1 MPIIE
6 EQIEALED
14 EIRRTPYNK
23 ATEKHISRL
32 RARIAKLK
40 EELLKKKAKKSS
52 HKPAFKKSGDATV
65 SIVGFPNV
73 GKSTLINRL
82 TSAKSEVGD
91 YQFTTLDFVPG
102 MMEHKGANIQLI
114 DLPGL
119 IEDAS
124 KGRGRGREVISTV
137 RSSDL
142 IILMMDVV
150 QTDIDT
156 LIKELDKANIRMNQ
170 TPPNITIKK
179 KSVGGLTLNSTTKIE
194 KQDLL
199 LEILREWRVVNADV
213 VIREKITPERLVDH
227 LAGNRVYV
235 PSITV
240 INKIDLANRK
250 ELEELKNIFEDPIF
264 ISAKDNL
271 GMDELRDKIFQKLD
285 FIRIYLKPQGK
296 APDYEKPLILVKNS
310 TVEDACRIIHRDF
323 QDKFRYAQVWGKSAK
338 FKGQHVGLDHELEDE
353 DIVTIIIKK

>member
-6 EQIEALED
+6 EQIEALEE
-14 EIRRTPYNK
+14 EIRKTPYHK

-40 EELLKKKAKKSS
+40 EELLKRKSKKPGRLPS
-52 HKPAFKKSGDATV
+52 FKKSGDATV

-102 MMEHKGANIQLI
+102 MMEHKGANIQLV

-124 KGRGRGREVISTV
+124 KGRGRGREVLSTV

-142 IILMMDVV
+142 LILMLDVL
-150 QTDIDT
+150 QTDVDALT
-156 LIKELDKANIRMNQ
+156 KELANANVRLNQ
-170 TPPNITIKK
+170 EPPNISIKRK
-179 KSVGGLTLNSTTKIE
+179 VTGGINMSSTLKLKNK
-194 KQDLL
+194 DLL
-199 LEILREWRVVNADV
+199 LEILREWRVVNADIV
-213 VIREKITPERLVDH
+213 VREALTPERLVDF
-227 LAGNRVYV
+227 LAGNRVYL
-235 PSITV
+235 PSIIV
-240 INKIDLANRK
+240 VNKIDLIPKKDLRK
-250 ELEELKNIFEDPIF
+250 LKRMLKEPVL
-264 ISAKDNL
+264 ISAKNNL
-271 GMDELRDKIFQKLD
+271 GMDELRNEIFQKLD

-296 APDYEKPLILVKNS
+296 DIDYEKPLILVKDS
-310 TVEDACRIIHRDF
+310 TVEDVCRLIHRAF
-323 QDKFRYAQVWGKSAK
+323 EDKFRYAQVWGKSAK
-338 FKGQHVGLDHELEDE
+338 FRGQRIGLDHALEDE
-353 DIVTIIIKK
+353 DVVTIVIKK